1 MSEKQRYT
9 APRTDIEQS
18 QGGPVKIRLVES
30 DNKDGFLELWLDY
43 EKAETPA
50 RAYFADYVSVGKGRA
65 DVTLVFGRLIAG
77 GSNLRSQIEIS
88 FPTDSFVSQLWKST
102 RGVHAWLKDPTHVR
116 PLEPLG
122 PVKPSEMVHTS
133 RANNVFVALMGEE
146 AICDFYYIAPSE
158 LQFVRMGRRHT
169 VSLEPI
175 IRISLPAPLVLEFL
189 DRCEQVI
196 SQIPEAESILKRG
209 EEARQ

>member
-1 MSEKQRYT
+1 
-9 APRTDIEQS
+9 
-18 QGGPVKIRLVES
+18 
-30 DNKDGFLELWLDY
+30 
-43 EKAETPA
+43 
-50 RAYFADYVSVGKGRA
+50 
-65 DVTLVFGRLIAG
+65 
-77 GSNLRSQIEIS
+77 
-88 FPTDSFVSQLWKST
+88 
-102 RGVHAWLKDPTHVR
+102 
-116 PLEPLG
+116 
-122 PVKPSEMVHTS
+122 MVHTS